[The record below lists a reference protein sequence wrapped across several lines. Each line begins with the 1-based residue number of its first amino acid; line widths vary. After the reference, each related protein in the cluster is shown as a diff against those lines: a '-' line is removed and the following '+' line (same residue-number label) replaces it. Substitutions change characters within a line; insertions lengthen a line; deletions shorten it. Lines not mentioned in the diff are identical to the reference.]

1 VGGFSGPKNGR
12 GVALSMEDGGC
23 NGGGAMSWWEL
34 ALSREP
40 GSAGE
45 FEVTVVAGSELGG
58 NLGFEWFTRIIGN

>member
-1 VGGFSGPKNGR
+1 
-12 GVALSMEDGGC
+12 MEDGGR

-45 FEVTVVAGSELGG
+45 FEVTVVAGAELGG
-58 NLGFEWFTRIIGN
+58 NLAGFEWFTRIVGN